1 MDDDVSQQIEQI
13 IGYKFTNR
21 ALLVEAFTHASSV
34 EMRAKSNERL
44 EFLGDSVLALVICK
58 NIFDRSPDYLEGD
71 LTKMKSMLVSRGT
84 CARIA
89 REMGIHKLLKVGK
102 GMAGSHSLGYS
113 LAAGLLEAVIA
124 AIYLDGDFDA
134 AENFILSRFGPL
146 IEKADVVQ
154 VQGNFKSLLQQH
166 SQQHFNVTPVYEL
179 LDEKGPDHN
188 KCFEVQAIINDRHF
202 PSAWGTNKKEA
213 EQKAALNAL
222 IDLGA
227 IKNIYG
233 ESDTQHNGGPSSES
247 ISTTPST
254 G

>member
-1 MDDDVSQQIEQI
+1 MDEIVCQQIEQI
-13 IGYKFTNR
+13 IGYKFSNR
-21 ALLVEAFTHASSV
+21 ALLAEAFTHASSV
-34 EMRAKSNERL
+34 ETRAKSNERL

-58 NIFDRSPDYLEGD
+58 NIFDRSPGYLEGD

-102 GMAGSHSLGYS
+102 GMAGSHSLGFS

-124 AIYLDGDFDA
+124 AIYIDGGFDA
-134 AENFILSRFGPL
+134 AKNFILSWFGPL
-146 IEKADVVQ
+146 IEKADAVQ

-166 SQQHFNVTPVYEL
+166 SQQNFNVTPTYEL

-188 KCFEVQAIINDRHF
+188 KCFEVQAVINDRHF

-227 IKNIYG
+227 IEDFSKEY
-233 ESDTQHNGGPSSES
+233 ESNTDSPIG
-247 ISTTPST
+247 
-254 G
+254 